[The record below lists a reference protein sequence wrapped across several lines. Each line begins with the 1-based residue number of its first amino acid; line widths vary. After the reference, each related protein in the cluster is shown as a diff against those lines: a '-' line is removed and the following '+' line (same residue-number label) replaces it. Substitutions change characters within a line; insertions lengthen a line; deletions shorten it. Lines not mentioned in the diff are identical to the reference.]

1 MSRPQPMTD
10 LATVVPGRLTLA
22 CIDSAA
28 APLFDKSPDGIVRTG
43 YEPAVAELVARDLG
57 LELSWKI
64 MQWDEMIPAVQAG
77 TADAVWCGQGIIS
90 SRVAQLDFTRPYAIF
105 NETVLVRSGDPA
117 RTPQDLAG
125 YRVAAIEGSANMNL
139 ALTFEGAEPVPFPGT
154 ADVFGD
160 MIAALR
166 EGRVDAM
173 VDDDVVTVPLGEDPD
188 FTVAFTAPT
197 ANPWGLGVAR
207 NRQDLLEALDG
218 ALARCIADGAV
229 RAAWEEHM
237 PQLPYP
243 QGLLAAGRI
252 TQGVRP

>member
-1 MSRPQPMTD
+1 MSRPQPMTG
-10 LATVVPGRLTLA
+10 LATVVPGKLTLA

-43 YEPAVAELVARDLG
+43 YEPAVAELVSRDLG
-57 LELSWKI
+57 LELSWSI
-64 MQWDEMIPAVQAG
+64 MEWDEMIPAVQAG
-77 TADAVWCGQGIIS
+77 TADAVWCGQGIIPD
-90 SRVAQLDFTRPYAIF
+90 RVEQLDFTRPYAIF

-117 RTPQDLAG
+117 TGPSDLAG

-139 ALTFEGAEPVPFPGT
+139 ALSFKDANPVPFPGT

-166 EGRVDAM
+166 DGRVDAM

-188 FTVAFTAPT
+188 FKVAFTAPT

-207 NRQDLLEALDG
+207 TRPDLLQALDT
-218 ALARCIADGAV
+218 ALARCIADGFV
-229 RAAWEEHM
+229 REAWERHM

-243 QGLLAAGRI
+243 HGLLASGRI
-252 TQGVRP
+252 TQGVRQ